1 MKCHVLSCDV
11 MFRRRP
17 APLRRPHRSAAR
29 LHPAY
34 RSSFRFRSVP
44 AAAGLPAAR
53 PFFARIA
60 CAHAPAFA
68 PARFARL
75 IAPARAKRRAHFSRP
90 FRRVFFAPARG
101 GRRSGLRKPLPPV
114 SSYHG
119 FAGVKPLPG
128 IISEFMNK
136 LLPPGEDTGTCHEM
150 SCSAAARRRPLS
162 MPAYHTF
169 PHVKPAP
176 KARPA
181 ASAEPGERSLQRR
194 APAGEFAALPPL
206 VLDHLGR
213 GAGEEPLIAELV
225 VDP

>member
-1 MKCHVLSCDV
+1 MCHEMSCCVMRCHVSPPPLSAGLAEAPLVPMLHVVPPSHFVPFPPPAC
-11 MFRRRP
+11 RRR
-17 APLRRPHRSAAR
+17 
-29 LHPAY
+29 
-34 RSSFRFRSVP
+34 VP
-44 AAAGLPAAR
+44 I
-53 PFFARIA
+53 FARIA
-60 CAHAPAFA
+60 CARAPAFA

-90 FRRVFFAPARG
+90 FRRVFFAPVRG
-101 GRRSGLRKPLPPV
+101 RRRSGLRKPLPPV